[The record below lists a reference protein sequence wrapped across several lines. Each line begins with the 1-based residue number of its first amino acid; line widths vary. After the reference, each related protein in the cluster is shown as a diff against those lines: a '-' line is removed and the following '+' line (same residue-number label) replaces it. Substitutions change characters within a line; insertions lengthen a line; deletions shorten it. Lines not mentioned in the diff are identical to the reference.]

1 MILACRSFSV
11 RHVAIGIAVSFALL
25 FCEVGAAAQAS
36 RVGATLE
43 GIVRDTS
50 GAVIPSSKVTLHNPL
65 TNQSRTVT
73 TDEQGFF
80 RAEQLAVGTYEI
92 RVEQTGFAP
101 YRQAGVGASLG
112 QTVHLDIVLAP
123 ASASE
128 QVSVNAQPSSL
139 DPSLSSVVSSVDQEK
154 IEELP
159 VRSRNYL
166 DFVLLAP
173 GVSSAPSAPGTS
185 GAAAL
190 AGSGFSFGGL
200 RSRSNN
206 VSIDGLDNND
216 EYTGSS
222 RTELSP
228 EIVQEFQ
235 VVNNGLSAESGGAS
249 GGSINV
255 ITRSGTN
262 IVHGDAF
269 LFAQDGTLN
278 ARDPFET
285 ESGKPSLRSFRAGVA
300 LGGSVIKDKTFY
312 YAALEQEHNRGQ
324 IGSDI
329 DSTAAST
336 INAFLATGG
345 FPGLATRQITT
356 AFSPIARAETEAA
369 GKLDHHLTKNTALMV
384 RYTFTN
390 NKEPGDA
397 FNTNG
402 LIDAS
407 ARGSSFASDN
417 ALSGSLTTV
426 LGSAAVSDLRFQAA
440 TRHAV
445 LRTNEPFGPEIDIA
459 GLVTFGRPYAGNS
472 ERRENHYQ
480 AGYTYSRTRGKHLW
494 KVGGTVNRVRLR
506 ADVRD
511 GFDGVYLFGSLGD
524 FLAGNPSQFRQAF
537 GNSNVDFP
545 ATSFGGFVQDHW
557 SLARQLTLDLGV
569 RYDVERL
576 PSGFNQDTNNVSP
589 RIGLAWSPSPKWVF
603 RAGYGIF
610 FDRYVLANLTRAIEK
625 NGSQAFEQVAEGN
638 AAASL
643 FAAAQGGPL
652 VAPASRIAPSIFQ
665 PGPRMATPYS
675 QQASAGAEYL
685 VAKNLTLRGDYL
697 FVHGLKLPRTL
708 NANLLP
714 PVVLTL
720 ANASSLGVPNP
731 AAQQIG
737 REVFSPARL
746 DTKLNDIYQLQ
757 DSAASTY
764 HGTSLTLSRRMNEEL
779 EFSASYTLSKTF
791 DDGSDFDEQ
800 PQNPFGLRAEN
811 AVSRQHQQQRFV
823 FNALW
828 NLPIG
833 DEKDNGG
840 KPDEGTG
847 WLTQTFSH
855 IEVAPILTLESGR
868 PVNPLTGLDSNQSH
882 AFPLSARPLGLG
894 RNSLNAP
901 ALATMDLRVLK
912 YLPFR
917 GVRRLD
923 LVAESFNLF
932 NSANVSQI
940 NPVFGSG
947 LSPIAGFRQSIAGTG
962 ARQVQFSLDFEFR
975 IVFGKEIGIAN
986 AYHLVAELKRSYQI
1000 SAR

>member
-1 MILACRSFSV
+1 MILACRSFSL
-11 RHVAIGIAVSFALL
+11 RHVVIGITVSFALL
-25 FCEVGAAAQAS
+25 FCRANAAAQAS
-36 RVGATLE
+36 RVGATVE
-43 GIVRDTS
+43 GIMRDTS
-50 GAVIPSSKVTLHNPL
+50 GAVIPNSKVTLHSPL

-73 TDEQGFF
+73 TDDQGFF
-80 RAEQLAVGTYEI
+80 RAEQLAVGTYEV

-101 YRQAGVGASLG
+101 YRRPSVEARLG

-128 QVSVNAQPSSL
+128 QVNVNAQASSL
-139 DPSLSSVVSSVDQEK
+139 DPSQSSVVSSVDQER

-173 GVSSAPSAPGTS
+173 GVSSSPIAS
-185 GAAAL
+185 GMSGSTPL
-190 AGSGFSFGGL
+190 AGSGFAFGGL

-206 VSIDGLDNND
+206 LSIDGLDNND

-262 IVHGDAF
+262 VVHGDAF
-269 LFAQDGTLN
+269 LFAQDVAFN

-285 ESGKPSLRSFRAGVA
+285 ELGKPSFRRFRAGFA
-300 LGGSVIKDKTFY
+300 LGGPVVKDKTFY
-312 YAALEQEHNRGQ
+312 YAAVEQEHNRGQ

-329 DSTAAST
+329 DSATASA
-336 INAFLATGG
+336 INAFLATGA

-369 GKLDHHLTKNTALMV
+369 GKLDHQLTKNTALML

-390 NKEPGDA
+390 NKESGDA
-397 FNTNG
+397 FNSNG

-407 ARGSSFASDN
+407 ARGSSFTSDN

-426 LGSAAVSDLRFQAA
+426 LGSEAVSDLRLQAA
-440 TRHAV
+440 NRHAV

-459 GLVTFGRPYAGNS
+459 GLVTFGRSYAGNS

-480 AGYTYSRTRGKHLW
+480 ASYIYSRTRGKHLW
-494 KVGGTVNRVRLR
+494 KVGATVNRVTLR
-506 ADVRD
+506 ADVPD
-511 GFDGVYLFGSLGD
+511 GFQGVYLFGSLGD
-524 FLAGNPSQFRQAF
+524 FLTGNPNQFRQAF

-545 ATSFGGFVQDHW
+545 VTSVGGFVQDHW
-557 SLARQLTLDLGV
+557 SLDRQLTVDLGV

-576 PSGFNQDTNNVSP
+576 PSGSNQDTNNLSP
-589 RIGLAWSPSPKWVF
+589 RIGLAWSPSSKWVF
-603 RAGYGIF
+603 RAGYGVF

-625 NGSQAFEQVAEGN
+625 NGSQAFEQVADGT

-643 FAAAQGGPL
+643 FATAQGGPL
-652 VAPASRIAPSIFQ
+652 VAPASGIAPSVFR
-665 PGPRMATPYS
+665 PDPRMATPYS
-675 QQASAGAEYL
+675 QQSSAGAEYL
-685 VAKNLTLRGDYL
+685 LAKNLTLRSDYL
-697 FVHGLKLPRTL
+697 FVHGVKLPRTL
-708 NANLLP
+708 NVNLLP

-731 AAQQIG
+731 TAQQIG
-737 REVFSPARL
+737 REVFSARRF
-746 DTKLNDIYQLQ
+746 DTEFGDIYQLQ
-757 DSAASTY
+757 DSAGSTY
-764 HGTSLTLSRRMNEEL
+764 NGASLALTRRMNEEL

-791 DDGSDFDEQ
+791 DDASDFDEE
-800 PQNPFGLRAEN
+800 PQNPFDLRGEN

-828 NLPIG
+828 DLPIG
-833 DEKDNGG
+833 DEEDKGG
-840 KPDEGTG
+840 RSQGGTG

-882 AFPLSARPLGLG
+882 AFPLSARPLALG
-894 RNSLNAP
+894 RNSLNTP

-912 YLPFR
+912 YFPFG
-917 GVRRLD
+917 GVKRLD
-923 LVAESFNLF
+923 VVAEFFNVF

-940 NPVFGSG
+940 NPVFGSD
-947 LSPIAGFRQSIAGTG
+947 LTPMPGFRQPIAVTG
-962 ARQVQFSLDFEFR
+962 ARQIQFSLDFEF
-975 IVFGKEIGIAN
+975 
-986 AYHLVAELKRSYQI
+986 
-1000 SAR
+1000 

>member
-1 MILACRSFSV
+1 MSLAWRLFSV
-11 RHVAIGIAVSFALL
+11 RLVAIGIAMFFGSSLCAAS
-25 FCEVGAAAQAS
+25 AAAQAS

-43 GIVRDTS
+43 GIVRDNS
-50 GAVIPSSKVTLHNPL
+50 GAIIPHSKL
-65 TNQSRTVT
+65 TIRNALTSQSRTVT

-80 RAEQLAVGTYEI
+80 RAEQLPVGRYDV
-92 RVEQTGFAP
+92 RVEQAGFAP
-101 YRQAGVGASLG
+101 YRHAGVEASLG
-112 QTVHLDIVLAP
+112 QTVRLDIVLAL

-128 QVSVNAQPSSL
+128 QVTVSAHISSL
-139 DPSLSSVVSSVDQEK
+139 DPSETSVVSSVDQER

-173 GVSSAPSAPGTS
+173 CVSSSPIVS
-185 GAAAL
+185 GASGSAAPT
-190 AGSGFSFGGL
+190 GSGFTFGGL

-262 IVHGDAF
+262 TVHGDAF
-269 LFAQDGTLN
+269 LFAQDGALN

-285 ESGKPSLRSFRAGVA
+285 ESGKPSFRRFRAGFA
-300 LGGSVIKDKTFY
+300 LGGPVIKDKTFY

-329 DSTAAST
+329 DPTVAST
-336 INAFLATGG
+336 INAFLAAGA
-345 FPGLATRQITT
+345 FPWIATRQITT
-356 AFSPIARAETEAA
+356 AFSPFARAETEAA
-369 GKLDHHLTKNTALMV
+369 GRLDHQLTKNTALML

-390 NKEPGDA
+390 NKESGDA
-397 FNTNG
+397 FNTSG
-402 LIDAS
+402 LEDAS
-407 ARGSSFASDN
+407 TRGSGFTSDN

-426 LGSAAVSDLRFQAA
+426 LSSEAVIDLRFQAA

-480 AGYTYSRTRGKHLW
+480 ASYTYSRTRGKHLW
-494 KVGGTVNRVRLR
+494 KAGAAVNRIRLR
-506 ADVRD
+506 ADVLD
-511 GFDGVYLFGSLGD
+511 GFDGVYLFGSPGD
-524 FLAGNPSQFRQAF
+524 FLAANPSQFRQVY

-545 ATSFGGFVQDHW
+545 VTNFGGFLQDHW
-557 SLARQLTLDLGV
+557 SLAPQLTVDLGV
-569 RYDVERL
+569 RYDFERL
-576 PSGFNQDTNNVSP
+576 SGGFNQDTNNVSP

-603 RAGYGIF
+603 RAGFGVF
-610 FDRYVLANLTRAIEK
+610 FDRYILANLTRAIER
-625 NGSQAFEQVAEGN
+625 NGSQAFEQVADGN
-638 AAASL
+638 TAASL
-643 FAAAQGGPL
+643 FAVGQGGPL
-652 VAPASRIAPSIFQ
+652 VAPASGIAPSIFQ
-665 PGPRMATPYS
+665 ADPRMAIPYS
-675 QQASAGAEYL
+675 QQTSAGAGYL
-685 VAKNLTLRGDYL
+685 LARTLTLRADYF
-697 FVHGLKLPRTL
+697 FVRGLKLPRTL
-708 NANLLP
+708 NINLLP

-731 AAQQIG
+731 KPQQVG
-737 REVFSPARL
+737 REVFSPGRL
-746 DTKLNDIYQLQ
+746 DTRFADIYQLQ
-757 DSAASTY
+757 DSAGSTY
-764 HGTSLTLSRRMNEEL
+764 NSGSLTLTRRMNEEL

-791 DDGSDFDEQ
+791 DDASDYDEQ
-800 PQNPFGLRAEN
+800 PQNPFDLRAEN

-828 NLPIG
+828 DLPIG
-833 DEKDNGG
+833 DEEDKGAKSKG
-840 KPDEGTG
+840 RGG

-855 IEVAPILTLESGR
+855 IEIAPILTLESGR

-882 AFPLSARPLGLG
+882 AFPSSARPLALG
-894 RNSLNAP
+894 RNSLSTP
-901 ALATMDLRVLK
+901 ALATMDVRVLK
-912 YLPFR
+912 YFPFG
-917 GVRRLD
+917 GVKRLD
-923 LVAESFNLF
+923 AVAEFFNLF
-932 NSANVSQI
+932 NSSNVSQI
-940 NPVFGSG
+940 NPVFGSD
-947 LSPIAGFRQSIAGTG
+947 LTPVPAFRQPIAGTG
-962 ARQVQFSLDFEFR
+962 ARQAQFSLDFEF
-975 IVFGKEIGIAN
+975 
-986 AYHLVAELKRSYQI
+986 
-1000 SAR
+1000 

>member
-11 RHVAIGIAVSFALL
+11 RHVAIGIAVSFVL
-25 FCEVGAAAQAS
+25 FFCAAKAAAQAS

-43 GIVRDTS
+43 GIVSDTS
-50 GAVIPSSKVTLHNPL
+50 GAVIPNSKVTLHNPL

-80 RAEQLAVGTYEI
+80 RAEQLAVGTYEL
-92 RVEQTGFAP
+92 RVEQTGFAT
-101 YRQAGVGASLG
+101 YRQARFGVSLG
-112 QTVHLDIVLAP
+112 QTVHLDIMLAP

-128 QVSVNAQPSSL
+128 QVTVNAQPSSL
-139 DPSLSSVVSSVDQEK
+139 DPSQSSVVSSVDQER

-173 GVSSAPSAPGTS
+173 GVSSSPIAS
-185 GAAAL
+185 GASGSTPL
-190 AGSGFSFGGL
+190 TSSGFTFGGL

-206 VSIDGLDNND
+206 LSIDGLDNND

-262 IVHGDAF
+262 TVHGDAF
-269 LFAQDGTLN
+269 LFAQEGSFN

-285 ESGKPSLRSFRAGVA
+285 EPGKPSFRRFRAGFA
-300 LGGSVIKDKTFY
+300 LGGPTAKDKTFY

-336 INAFLATGG
+336 INAFLATGA
-345 FPGLATRQITT
+345 FPGLATRQVTT

-369 GKLDHHLTKNTALMV
+369 GKLDHQLTKNNILML

-390 NKEPGDA
+390 NKESGDA

-402 LIDAS
+402 LTDAS
-407 ARGSSFASDN
+407 ARGSSFTSDN

-426 LGSAAVSDLRFQAA
+426 LGSEAVSDLRFQAA
-440 TRHAV
+440 TRHAI
-445 LRTNEPFGPEIDIA
+445 LRTNEPFGPETDIA
-459 GLVTFGRPYAGNS
+459 GLVTFGRPYAENS

-480 AGYTYSRTRGKHLW
+480 ASYTYSRTRGKHLW
-494 KVGGTVNRVRLR
+494 KVGGTVNRIRLR
-506 ADVRD
+506 ADVPD
-511 GFDGVYLFGSLGD
+511 GLDGVYLFGSLGD
-524 FLAGNPSQFRQAF
+524 FLSGNPNQFRQAF
-537 GNSNVDFP
+537 GSANVDFP
-545 ATSFGGFVQDHW
+545 VTSFGGYVQNHW
-557 SLARQLTLDLGV
+557 SVARQLTVDLGV
-569 RYDVERL
+569 RYDFERL
-576 PSGFNQDTNNVSP
+576 PARFNQDANNVSP

-603 RAGYGIF
+603 RAGYGVF

-625 NGSQAFEQVAEGN
+625 NGSQAFEQVVDGN

-643 FAAAQGGPL
+643 FAATQGGPL
-652 VAPASRIAPSIFQ
+652 VAPVSGISPSIFR
-665 PGPRMATPYS
+665 PDPRLATPYS

-685 VAKNLTLRGDYL
+685 LAGSLTLRADYL
-697 FVHGLKLPRTL
+697 FVHGVKLPRTINL
-708 NANLLP
+708 NLLP
-714 PVVLTL
+714 PVILTL
-720 ANASSLGVPNP
+720 ANAANLGVPNP
-731 AAQQIG
+731 TQQQIG
-737 REVFSPARL
+737 REVFSPGRL
-746 DTKLNDIYQLQ
+746 NTQFGDIYQLQ
-757 DSAASTY
+757 NSAGSIY
-764 HGTSLTLSRRMNEEL
+764 YGVSFTLNRRMSDEL
-779 EFSASYTLSKTF
+779 AFSASYTLSKTF
-791 DDGSDFDEQ
+791 DDASDFDEQ
-800 PQNPFGLRAEN
+800 PQNPFDLRAES

-828 NLPIG
+828 ELPIG
-833 DEKDNGG
+833 DEEEKSG
-840 KPDEGTG
+840 KSEENTG
-847 WLTQTFSH
+847 WFTEAFSH
-855 IEVAPILTLESGR
+855 IEVAPILTLENGR
-868 PVNPLTGLDSNQSH
+868 PVNPLTAVDSNQSH

-894 RNSLNAP
+894 RNSLNTS
-901 ALATMDLRVLK
+901 ALATMDFRILK
-912 YLPFR
+912 YFPFG
-917 GVRRLD
+917 GVKRLD
-923 LVAESFNLF
+923 VVADFFNLF

-947 LSPIAGFRQSIAGTG
+947 LTPIPGFRQPIAGTG
-962 ARQVQFSLDFEFR
+962 ARQIQFSLDFEF
-975 IVFGKEIGIAN
+975 
-986 AYHLVAELKRSYQI
+986 
-1000 SAR
+1000 